1 MRPAVDLRVRIAVG
15 LPIFTERSSCC
26 RSIEFRR
33 RIACRLCHRATFPSE
48 GPHASPDLAIVE
60 AGGAAVA
67 SGLGRSGGEFRSR
80 VPFAPLAAFA
90 PSPFAPSPFAPSP
103 PRPLAPLAA
112 FAPSL
117 SRLVVPP
124 SPSLSPSPGC

>member
-48 GPHASPDLAIVE
+48 GPHASPGLAIVE
-60 AGGAAVA
+60 ASGAAVA
-67 SGLGRSGGEFRSR
+67 SRLARSGTEFRSR
-80 VPFAPLAAFA
+80 APWR
-90 PSPFAPSPFAPSP
+90 P
-103 PRPLAPLAA
+103 PRPSRPLALSLL
-112 FAPSL
+112 FAL
-117 SRLVVPP
+117 LLAWLLGDGFVVA
-124 SPSLSPSPGC
+124 L